1 MLFVENNL
9 PKPLDDKEIV
19 EYFIRFQ
26 NGDLKS
32 RESIINHNIRLV
44 LYRVTTK
51 FSSYSYD
58 MDELVSIGLLG
69 LIRAID
75 TFDINKEVK
84 FSTYAM
90 KCIDN
95 EILLF
100 IRKNKTRKKHISLTS
115 PISTN
120 KDGSELFLKDI
131 LRDSDED
138 FVSSIEEKELYDEV
152 RRVIE
157 NLSEREKQIIM
168 LYFGFNFEPLNQNEI
183 SSQMKIS
190 QSYVSKIIT
199 ATLKT
204 IKLQLENNEFQNKR
218 RLKPIYE
225 YFSDFSKEEIDN
237 MLSQLNENEKELV
250 RMRYGDDLEHPVTD
264 PSWTRENNYI
274 FYRSLV
280 PKMKRLLKNTTKPIY
295 KNRKLKTI
303 YELFSDFSKDEIDNM
318 LFQLNGDEKELVK
331 MRYGDDLEHPVTD
344 PSWTR
349 ENNYIFYRSLVP
361 KMKRL
366 LKNTTKPIYKNRK
379 LKTIYELFSYFSKE
393 EIDNMLSQLNEDEKE
408 LVRMRYGNDLE
419 HPVTDSSW
427 SRENYS
433 VFYRSLIPKMK
444 RLLKNAAKPVHKG
457 RKLKSIYEYFSD
469 FSKEEIDNM
478 LFQLNDDEKELI
490 RLRYGDD
497 LEHPSTDPSWSKE
510 NIYSFYSILIS
521 KMKRKLQ
528 NKRKCDETNKEKC
541 DNNYYEGEPNLTLSL
556 EDYKKIK
563 KLINASY
570 IDSLANN
577 LSISTVETMI
587 ILLKSMILNGKKLS
601 NETIANLLEIDVNDV
616 ESTISKITEMSDNDD
631 EFSMKLKFN

>member
-32 RESIINHNIRLV
+32 REIIINHNIKLV
-44 LYRVTTK
+44 LYRVPGK
-51 FSSYSYD
+51 FSSYPYD
-58 MDELVSIGLLG
+58 MDELVSIGLMG
-69 LIRAID
+69 LIKAVD
-75 TFDINKEVK
+75 TFDINREVK

-100 IRKNKTRKKHISLTS
+100 IRKNKTHKEHVSLTS

-131 LRDSDED
+131 LMDSDED
-138 FVSSIEEKELYDEV
+138 FVFSIEEKELYDEV

-157 NLSEREKQIIM
+157 NLPEREKQIIM
-168 LYFGFNFEPLNQNEI
+168 LYFGFNCEPLNQNEI

-190 QSYVSKIIT
+190 QSYVSRIIT

-237 MLSQLNENEKELV
+237 MLSQLNENEKKLV

-264 PSWTRENNYI
+264 PSWTRENSYI
-274 FYRSLV
+274 FYRFLV

-318 LFQLNGDEKELVK
+318 L
-331 MRYGDDLEHPVTD
+331 
-344 PSWTR
+344 
-349 ENNYIFYRSLVP
+349 
-361 KMKRL
+361 
-366 LKNTTKPIYKNRK
+366 
-379 LKTIYELFSYFSKE
+379 
-393 EIDNMLSQLNEDEKE
+393 SQLNEDEKE
-408 LVRMRYGNDLE
+408 LVRMRYG
-419 HPVTDSSW
+419 
-427 SRENYS
+427 
-433 VFYRSLIPKMK
+433 
-444 RLLKNAAKPVHKG
+444 
-457 RKLKSIYEYFSD
+457 
-469 FSKEEIDNM
+469 
-478 LFQLNDDEKELI
+478 
-490 RLRYGDD
+490 DD
-497 LEHPSTDPSWSKE
+497 LEHLVTDPSWSKE
-510 NIYSFYSILIS
+510 NAYSFYGILIS

-541 DNNYYEGEPNLTLSL
+541 DNNYSDGELNLTFSL
-556 EDYKKIK
+556 DDYKKIK

-577 LSISTVETMI
+577 LSISKIETMI
-587 ILLKSMILNGKKLS
+587 ILLKRMILNGKKLS

-616 ESTISKITEMSDNDD
+616 ESAISKITEMSDNDD

>member
-1 MLFVENNL
+1 MLFVEKNL
-9 PKPLDDKEIV
+9 PKPLDDKEIL

-32 RESIINHNIRLV
+32 REIIINHNIKLV
-44 LYRVTTK
+44 LYRVTGK
-51 FSSYSYD
+51 FSSYPYD
-58 MDELVSIGLLG
+58 MDELVSIGLMG
-69 LIRAID
+69 LIKAVD

-84 FSTYAM
+84 FSTYALR
-90 KCIDN
+90 CIDN
-95 EILLF
+95 EVLTF
-100 IRKNKTRKKHISLTS
+100 IRKNKTHKEHVSLTS

-120 KDGSELFLKDI
+120 KDGNEMFLKDI
-131 LRDSDED
+131 LMDSDED
-138 FVSSIEEKELYDEV
+138 FVFSIEEKELYDEV

-157 NLSEREKQIIM
+157 NLPEREKQIIM
-168 LYFGFNFEPLNQNEI
+168 LYFGFNCEPLNQNEI

-190 QSYVSKIIT
+190 QQYVSKIIT

-250 RMRYGDDLEHPVTD
+250 RMRYGDDLEHPSTD
-264 PSWTRENNYI
+264 PSWTRENKYI
-274 FYRSLV
+274 FYSSLV

-303 YELFSDFSKDEIDNM
+303 YEYFSD
-318 LFQLNGDEKELVK
+318 
-331 MRYGDDLEHPVTD
+331 
-344 PSWTR
+344 
-349 ENNYIFYRSLVP
+349 
-361 KMKRL
+361 
-366 LKNTTKPIYKNRK
+366 
-379 LKTIYELFSYFSKE
+379 FSKE

-444 RLLKNAAKPVHKG
+444 RLLKNTTKPIYKN
-457 RKLKSIYEYFSD
+457 RKLKTIYEYFSD

-478 LFQLNDDEKELI
+478 LSQLNEDEKELV
-490 RLRYGDD
+490 RMRYGND
-497 LEHPSTDPSWSKE
+497 LEHPVTDSSWSRE
-510 NIYSFYSILIS
+510 NYSIFYLSLIP

-528 NKRKCDETNKEKC
+528 NKRKLDEANKEKPE
-541 DNNYYEGEPNLTLSL
+541 NNYYEGEPNLTLSL

-563 KLINASY
+563 ELINASY

-577 LSISTVETMI
+577 LSISTVETMV

-601 NETIANLLEIDVNDV
+601 NETIANLLEIEVNDV
-616 ESTISKITEMSDNDD
+616 ESTLSNIIKIPINDD
-631 EFSMKLKFN
+631 EFSMKLKNN

>member
-1 MLFVENNL
+1 MFVENNL

-32 RESIINHNIRLV
+32 REIIINHNIKLV
-44 LYRVTTK
+44 LYRVPGK
-51 FSSYSYD
+51 FSSYPYD
-58 MDELVSIGLLG
+58 MDELVSIGLMG
-69 LIRAID
+69 LIKAVD
-75 TFDINKEVK
+75 TFDINREVK

-100 IRKNKTRKKHISLTS
+100 IRKNKTHKEHVSLTS

-120 KDGSELFLKDI
+120 KDGNEMFLKDI
-131 LRDSDED
+131 LMDSDED
-138 FVSSIEEKELYDEV
+138 FVFSIEEKELYDEV

-157 NLSEREKQIIM
+157 NLPEREKQIIM
-168 LYFGFNFEPLNQNEI
+168 LYFGFNCEPLNQNEI

-190 QSYVSKIIT
+190 QSSVSKIIT

-237 MLSQLNENEKELV
+237 MLSQLNENEKKLV
-250 RMRYGDDLEHPVTD
+250 RMRYSDDLEHPVTD
-264 PSWTRENNYI
+264 PSWTRENSYI
-274 FYRSLV
+274 FYRFLV

-318 LFQLNGDEKELVK
+318 LSQLNEDEKELVR

-344 PSWTR
+344 PSW
-349 ENNYIFYRSLVP
+349 
-361 KMKRL
+361 
-366 LKNTTKPIYKNRK
+366 
-379 LKTIYELFSYFSKE
+379 
-393 EIDNMLSQLNEDEKE
+393 
-408 LVRMRYGNDLE
+408 
-419 HPVTDSSW
+419 
-427 SRENYS
+427 
-433 VFYRSLIPKMK
+433 
-444 RLLKNAAKPVHKG
+444 
-457 RKLKSIYEYFSD
+457 
-469 FSKEEIDNM
+469 
-478 LFQLNDDEKELI
+478 
-490 RLRYGDD
+490 
-497 LEHPSTDPSWSKE
+497 SKE
-510 NIYSFYSILIS
+510 NAYSFYGILIS

-541 DNNYYEGEPNLTLSL
+541 DNNYYEGEPNLTFSL
-556 EDYKKIK
+556 DDYKKIK
-563 KLINASY
+563 KLLNASY

-577 LSISTVETMI
+577 LSISKIETMI
-587 ILLKSMILNGKKLS
+587 ILLKRMILNGKKLS

>member
-1 MLFVENNL
+1 MLFVEKNL

-32 RESIINHNIRLV
+32 REIIINHNIKLV
-44 LYRVTTK
+44 LYRVTGK
-51 FSSYSYD
+51 FSSYPYD
-58 MDELVSIGLLG
+58 MDELVSIGLMG
-69 LIRAID
+69 LIKAVD
-75 TFDINKEVK
+75 TFDINREVK
-84 FSTYAM
+84 FSTYALR
-90 KCIDN
+90 CIDN

-100 IRKNKTRKKHISLTS
+100 IRKNKTHKEHVSLTS

-120 KDGSELFLKDI
+120 KDGNEMFLKDI
-131 LRDSDED
+131 LMDSDED
-138 FVSSIEEKELYDEV
+138 FVFSIEEKELYDEV

-157 NLSEREKQIIM
+157 NLPEREKQIIM
-168 LYFGFNFEPLNQNEI
+168 LFFGFNCEPLNQNEI

-190 QSYVSKIIT
+190 QPYVSKIIT

-237 MLSQLNENEKELV
+237 MLSQLNEDEKELV
-250 RMRYGDDLEHPVTD
+250 RMRYGDDLEHPSTD
-264 PSWTRENNYI
+264 PSWTRENKYI
-274 FYRSLV
+274 FYSSLV

-303 YELFSDFSKDEIDNM
+303 YEYFSD
-318 LFQLNGDEKELVK
+318 
-331 MRYGDDLEHPVTD
+331 
-344 PSWTR
+344 
-349 ENNYIFYRSLVP
+349 
-361 KMKRL
+361 
-366 LKNTTKPIYKNRK
+366 
-379 LKTIYELFSYFSKE
+379 FSKE

-444 RLLKNAAKPVHKG
+444 RLLKNTTKPIYKN
-457 RKLKSIYEYFSD
+457 RKLKTIYEYFSD

-478 LFQLNDDEKELI
+478 LSQLNEDEKELV
-490 RLRYGDD
+490 RMRYGND
-497 LEHPSTDPSWSKE
+497 LEHPVTDSSWSRE
-510 NIYSFYSILIS
+510 NYSIFYLSLIP

-528 NKRKCDETNKEKC
+528 NKRKLDEVNKEKPE
-541 DNNYYEGEPNLTLSL
+541 NNYYEGEPNLTLSL

-563 KLINASY
+563 ELINASY

-577 LSISTVETMI
+577 LSISTVETMV

-601 NETIANLLEIDVNDV
+601 NETIANLLEIEVNDV
-616 ESTISKITEMSDNDD
+616 ESTLSNIIKIPINDD
-631 EFSMKLKFN
+631 EFSMKLKNN

>member
-44 LYRVTTK
+44 LYRVTGK
-51 FSSYSYD
+51 FSSYPYD
-58 MDELVSIGLLG
+58 MDELVSIGLMG
-69 LIRAID
+69 LIKAID

-84 FSTYAM
+84 FSTYAV

-100 IRKNKTRKKHISLTS
+100 IRKNKRRKKHISLTS

-157 NLSEREKQIIM
+157 NLPEREKQIIM
-168 LYFGFNFEPLNQNEI
+168 LYFGFNCEPLNQNEI

-190 QSYVSKIIT
+190 QSYVSRIIT

-204 IKLQLENNEFQNKR
+204 VKLQLENNEFQNKR

-264 PSWTRENNYI
+264 PSWTRENSYI

-318 LFQLNGDEKELVK
+318 RFQLNGDEKELVK

-344 PSWTR
+344 PSWSR
-349 ENNYIFYRSLVP
+349 ENSYIFYRSLVP
-361 KMKRL
+361 KMKRAL
-366 LKNTTKPIYKNRK
+366 QNNRK
-379 LKTIYELFSYFSKE
+379 NNKPKIENFNINCEVK
-393 EIDNMLSQLNEDEKE
+393 NC
-408 LVRMRYGNDLE
+408 
-419 HPVTDSSW
+419 DS
-427 SRENYS
+427 
-433 VFYRSLIPKMK
+433 
-444 RLLKNAAKPVHKG
+444 
-457 RKLKSIYEYFSD
+457 
-469 FSKEEIDNM
+469 
-478 LFQLNDDEKELI
+478 
-490 RLRYGDD
+490 
-497 LEHPSTDPSWSKE
+497 
-510 NIYSFYSILIS
+510 
-521 KMKRKLQ
+521 
-528 NKRKCDETNKEKC
+528 
-541 DNNYYEGEPNLTLSL
+541 TLSL

-563 KLINASY
+563 KMLNTAY
-570 IDSLANN
+570 TNSLASD
-577 LSISTVETMI
+577 LQISAKERLVI
-587 ILLKSMILNGKKLS
+587 CLKNMSLDSKKLS
-601 NETIANLLEIDVNDV
+601 NENIANLLGIEVYEV
-616 ESTISKITEMSDNDD
+616 ETIISKITEMSDDDD

>member
-32 RESIINHNIRLV
+32 REIIINHNIKLV
-44 LYRVTTK
+44 LYRVPGK
-51 FSSYSYD
+51 FSSYPYD
-58 MDELVSIGLLG
+58 MDELVSIGLMG
-69 LIRAID
+69 LIKAVD
-75 TFDINKEVK
+75 TFDINREVK

-100 IRKNKTRKKHISLTS
+100 IRKNKTHKEHVSLTS

-131 LRDSDED
+131 LMDSDED
-138 FVSSIEEKELYDEV
+138 FVFSIEEKELYDEV

-157 NLSEREKQIIM
+157 NLPEREKQIIM
-168 LYFGFNFEPLNQNEI
+168 LYFGFNCEPLNQNEI

-190 QSYVSKIIT
+190 QSSVSKIIT

-237 MLSQLNENEKELV
+237 MLSQLNENEKKLV
-250 RMRYGDDLEHPVTD
+250 RMRYSDDLEHPVTD
-264 PSWTRENNYI
+264 PSWTRENSYI
-274 FYRSLV
+274 FYRFLV
-280 PKMKRLLKNTTKPIY
+280 PKMKRLLKNTTQPIY

-318 LFQLNGDEKELVK
+318 LSQLNEDEKELVR

-344 PSWTR
+344 PSW
-349 ENNYIFYRSLVP
+349 
-361 KMKRL
+361 
-366 LKNTTKPIYKNRK
+366 
-379 LKTIYELFSYFSKE
+379 
-393 EIDNMLSQLNEDEKE
+393 
-408 LVRMRYGNDLE
+408 
-419 HPVTDSSW
+419 
-427 SRENYS
+427 
-433 VFYRSLIPKMK
+433 
-444 RLLKNAAKPVHKG
+444 
-457 RKLKSIYEYFSD
+457 
-469 FSKEEIDNM
+469 
-478 LFQLNDDEKELI
+478 
-490 RLRYGDD
+490 
-497 LEHPSTDPSWSKE
+497 SKE
-510 NIYSFYSILIS
+510 NAYSFYGILIS

-541 DNNYYEGEPNLTLSL
+541 DNNYSDGELNLTFSL
-556 EDYKKIK
+556 DDYKKIK
-563 KLINASY
+563 KLLNASY

-577 LSISTVETMI
+577 LSISKIETMI
-587 ILLKSMILNGKKLS
+587 ILLKRMILNGKKLS

>member
-32 RESIINHNIRLV
+32 REIIINHNIKLV
-44 LYRVTTK
+44 LYRVTGK
-51 FSSYSYD
+51 FSSYPYD
-58 MDELVSIGLLG
+58 MDELVSIGLMG
-69 LIRAID
+69 LIKAVD
-75 TFDINKEVK
+75 TFDINREVK

-100 IRKNKTRKKHISLTS
+100 IRKNKTHKEHVSLTS

-131 LRDSDED
+131 LMDSDED
-138 FVSSIEEKELYDEV
+138 FVFSIEEKELYDEV

-157 NLSEREKQIIM
+157 NLPEREKQIIM
-168 LYFGFNFEPLNQNEI
+168 LYFGFNCEPLNQNEI

-190 QSYVSKIIT
+190 QSSVSKIIT

-237 MLSQLNENEKELV
+237 MLSQLNENEKKLV
-250 RMRYGDDLEHPVTD
+250 RMRYSDDLEHPVTD
-264 PSWTRENNYI
+264 PSWTRENSYI
-274 FYRSLV
+274 FYRFLV
-280 PKMKRLLKNTTKPIY
+280 PKMKRLLKNTTQPIY

-318 LFQLNGDEKELVK
+318 LSQLNEDEKELVR

-344 PSWTR
+344 PSW
-349 ENNYIFYRSLVP
+349 
-361 KMKRL
+361 
-366 LKNTTKPIYKNRK
+366 
-379 LKTIYELFSYFSKE
+379 
-393 EIDNMLSQLNEDEKE
+393 
-408 LVRMRYGNDLE
+408 
-419 HPVTDSSW
+419 
-427 SRENYS
+427 
-433 VFYRSLIPKMK
+433 
-444 RLLKNAAKPVHKG
+444 
-457 RKLKSIYEYFSD
+457 
-469 FSKEEIDNM
+469 
-478 LFQLNDDEKELI
+478 
-490 RLRYGDD
+490 
-497 LEHPSTDPSWSKE
+497 SKE
-510 NIYSFYSILIS
+510 NAYSFYGILIS

-541 DNNYYEGEPNLTLSL
+541 DNNYYEGEPNLTFSL
-556 EDYKKIK
+556 DDYKKIK
-563 KLINASY
+563 KLLNASY

-577 LSISTVETMI
+577 LSISKIETMI
-587 ILLKSMILNGKKLS
+587 ILLKRMILNGKKLS

>member
-1 MLFVENNL
+1 MLFVEKNL
-9 PKPLDDKEIV
+9 PKPLDDKEIL

-32 RESIINHNIRLV
+32 REIIISHNIKLV
-44 LYRVTTK
+44 LYRVTGK
-51 FSSYSYD
+51 FSSYPYD
-58 MDELVSIGLLG
+58 KDELVSIGLMG
-69 LIRAID
+69 LIKAVD
-75 TFDINKEVK
+75 TFDKNKEVK

-100 IRKNKTRKKHISLTS
+100 IRKNKTHKKHVSLTS

-157 NLSEREKQIIM
+157 NLPEREKQIIM
-168 LYFGFNFEPLNQNEI
+168 LYFGFNCEPLNQNEI

-190 QSYVSKIIT
+190 QSSVSKIIT

-237 MLSQLNENEKELV
+237 MLSQLNENEKKLV
-250 RMRYGDDLEHPVTD
+250 RMRYSDDLEHPVTD
-264 PSWTRENNYI
+264 PSWTRENSYI
-274 FYRSLV
+274 FYRFLV

-318 LFQLNGDEKELVK
+318 LSQLNEDEKELVR

-344 PSWTR
+344 PSW
-349 ENNYIFYRSLVP
+349 
-361 KMKRL
+361 
-366 LKNTTKPIYKNRK
+366 
-379 LKTIYELFSYFSKE
+379 
-393 EIDNMLSQLNEDEKE
+393 
-408 LVRMRYGNDLE
+408 
-419 HPVTDSSW
+419 
-427 SRENYS
+427 
-433 VFYRSLIPKMK
+433 
-444 RLLKNAAKPVHKG
+444 
-457 RKLKSIYEYFSD
+457 
-469 FSKEEIDNM
+469 
-478 LFQLNDDEKELI
+478 
-490 RLRYGDD
+490 
-497 LEHPSTDPSWSKE
+497 SKE
-510 NIYSFYSILIS
+510 NAYSFYGILIS

-541 DNNYYEGEPNLTLSL
+541 DNNYYEGEPNLTFSL
-556 EDYKKIK
+556 DDYKKIK
-563 KLINASY
+563 KLLNASY

-577 LSISTVETMI
+577 LSISKIETMI
-587 ILLKSMILNGKKLS
+587 ILLKRMILNGKKLS

-616 ESTISKITEMSDNDD
+616 ESAISKITEMSDNDD

>member
-1 MLFVENNL
+1 MLFVEKNL
-9 PKPLDDKEIV
+9 PKPLDDKEIL

-32 RESIINHNIRLV
+32 REIIINHNIKLV
-44 LYRVTTK
+44 LYRVTGK
-51 FSSYSYD
+51 FSSYPYD
-58 MDELVSIGLLG
+58 MDELVSIGLMG
-69 LIRAID
+69 LIKAVD
-75 TFDINKEVK
+75 TFDKNKEVK

-100 IRKNKTRKKHISLTS
+100 IRKNKTHKKHVSLTS

-131 LRDSDED
+131 LMDSDED
-138 FVSSIEEKELYDEV
+138 FVFSIEEKESYDEV

-157 NLSEREKQIIM
+157 NLPEREKQIIM
-168 LYFGFNFEPLNQNEI
+168 LYFGFNCEPLNQNEI

-190 QSYVSKIIT
+190 QSSVSKIIT

-237 MLSQLNENEKELV
+237 MLSQLNENEKKLV
-250 RMRYGDDLEHPVTD
+250 RMRYSDDLEHPVTD
-264 PSWTRENNYI
+264 PSWTRENSYI
-274 FYRSLV
+274 FYRFLVPKMKRLLKNTTKPIYKNRKLKTIYEYFSDFSKEEIDNMLSQLNENEKKLVRMRYSDDLEHPVTDPSWTRENSYIFYRFLV

-318 LFQLNGDEKELVK
+318 LSQLNEDEKELVR

-344 PSWTR
+344 PSW
-349 ENNYIFYRSLVP
+349 
-361 KMKRL
+361 
-366 LKNTTKPIYKNRK
+366 
-379 LKTIYELFSYFSKE
+379 
-393 EIDNMLSQLNEDEKE
+393 
-408 LVRMRYGNDLE
+408 
-419 HPVTDSSW
+419 
-427 SRENYS
+427 
-433 VFYRSLIPKMK
+433 
-444 RLLKNAAKPVHKG
+444 
-457 RKLKSIYEYFSD
+457 
-469 FSKEEIDNM
+469 
-478 LFQLNDDEKELI
+478 
-490 RLRYGDD
+490 
-497 LEHPSTDPSWSKE
+497 SKE
-510 NIYSFYSILIS
+510 NAYSFYGILIS

-541 DNNYYEGEPNLTLSL
+541 DNNYYEGEPNLTFSL
-556 EDYKKIK
+556 DDYKKIK
-563 KLINASY
+563 KLLNASY

-577 LSISTVETMI
+577 LSISKIETMI
-587 ILLKSMILNGKKLS
+587 ILLKRMILNGKKLS

-616 ESTISKITEMSDNDD
+616 ESAISKITEMSDNDD